1 MTESKKQIVKKFIG
15 HHVGLTHKML
25 MEDFVNYMKQNRINI
40 TPQQF
45 TTLARLNSQDGI
57 TQKELANYLNK
68 DYGSIT
74 RSLDGLE
81 KRDWVRRED
90 SSVDR
95 RTKLVFI
102 TEQGK
107 EIFNSV
113 LPLQIERNAQLLND
127 VSEKDFEQLVSIL
140 SKTRDNCSHK

>member
-1 MTESKKQIVKKFIG
+1 LTEAKKQIVKKFIG
-15 HHVGLTHKML
+15 HHVGLTNKIL
-25 MEDFVNYMKQNRINI
+25 IDDFINYMKHNGINI

-45 TTLARLNSQDGI
+45 TTLARLNREDGI

-90 SSVDR
+90 SSEDR

-107 EIFNSV
+107 KIFNIV
-113 LPLQIERNAQLLND
+113 LPLQIERNTKLLAD
-127 VSEKDFEQLVSIL
+127 VSEKDFEHLVTIL
-140 SKTRDNCSHK
+140 SKVRDNCN

>member
-1 MTESKKQIVKKFIG
+1 LTENKKQIVKKFIG

-25 MEDFVNYMKQNRINI
+25 MEDFVNYMNQNGVKI

-45 TTLARLNSQDGI
+45 TTLARLNREDGI
-57 TQKELANYLNK
+57 TQKSLANYLNK

-90 SSVDR
+90 SSNDR

-107 EIFNSV
+107 KIFNRV
-113 LPLQIERNAQLLND
+113 LPLQIERNRQLLNG
-127 VSEKDFEQLVSIL
+127 VSEKDFEQLANIL
-140 SKTRDNCSHK
+140 SKVRKNSK

>member
-1 MTESKKQIVKKFIG
+1 MTENKKQIVKQFIG

-25 MEDFVNYMKQNRINI
+25 MEEFVNYMKQNGINI

-45 TTLARLNSQDGI
+45 TTLARLNREDGI

-90 SSVDR
+90 SSEDR

-107 EIFNSV
+107 KIFNSV
-113 LPLQIERNAQLLND
+113 LPLQIERNRQLLNG
-127 VSEKDFEQLVSIL
+127 VSEKDFEQLVTIL
-140 SKTRDNCSHK
+140 SKVRENSK

>member
-1 MTESKKQIVKKFIG
+1 MTENKKQIVKKFIG

-25 MEDFVNYMKQNRINI
+25 MEDFVNYMKHNGIRI

-45 TTLARLNSQDGI
+45 TTLARLNRDDGI

-90 SSVDR
+90 SSEDR

-107 EIFNSV
+107 KIFKIV
-113 LPLQIERNAQLLND
+113 LPLQIERNEQILNG
-127 VSEKDFEQLVSIL
+127 VSEKDFEQLVTIL
-140 SKTRDNCSHK
+140 SKVRDNSK

>member
-1 MTESKKQIVKKFIG
+1 MTEAKKQIVKKFIG
-15 HHVGLTHKML
+15 HHVGLTNKIL
-25 MEDFVNYMKQNRINI
+25 IDDFVNYMKHNGINI

-45 TTLARLNSQDGI
+45 TTLARLNREDGI

-81 KRDWVRRED
+81 KRDWVRRKD
-90 SSVDR
+90 SLKDR

-107 EIFNSV
+107 KIFNSV
-113 LPLQIERNAQLLND
+113 LPLQIKRNRQLLNG
-127 VSEKDFEQLVSIL
+127 VSEKDFEQLVTIL
-140 SKTRDNCSHK
+140 SKVRDNSK

>member
-1 MTESKKQIVKKFIG
+1 MTENKKQIVKKFIG

-25 MEDFVNYMKQNRINI
+25 MEDFVNYMNQNGVKI

-45 TTLARLNSQDGI
+45 TTLARLNREDGI
-57 TQKELANYLNK
+57 TQKSLANYLNK

-90 SSVDR
+90 SSNDR

-107 EIFNSV
+107 KIFNRV
-113 LPLQIERNAQLLND
+113 LPLQIERNRQLLNG
-127 VSEKDFEQLVSIL
+127 VSEKDFEQLANIL
-140 SKTRDNCSHK
+140 SKVRKNSK

>member
-1 MTESKKQIVKKFIG
+1 LTEAKKQIVKQFIG
-15 HHVGLTHKML
+15 HHVGLTNKIL
-25 MEDFVNYMKQNRINI
+25 IDDFVNYMKHNGIHI

-45 TTLARLNSQDGI
+45 TTLARLNREDGI

-90 SSVDR
+90 SSKDR

-107 EIFNSV
+107 KIFNSV
-113 LPLQIERNAQLLND
+113 LPLQIERNRQLLNG
-127 VSEKDFEQLVSIL
+127 VSEKDFEQLITIL
-140 SKTRDNCSHK
+140 SKVRDNSK

>member
-1 MTESKKQIVKKFIG
+1 MTEAKKQIVKKFIG
-15 HHVGLTHKML
+15 HHVGLTNKIL
-25 MEDFVNYMKQNRINI
+25 IDDFVNYMKHNGIHI

-45 TTLARLNSQDGI
+45 TTLARLNREDGI

-81 KRDWVRRED
+81 KRDWVRRKD
-90 SSVDR
+90 SLKDR

-107 EIFNSV
+107 KIFNSV
-113 LPLQIERNAQLLND
+113 LPLQIERNSQLLNG
-127 VSEKDFEQLVSIL
+127 VSEKDFEQLVTIL
-140 SKTRDNCSHK
+140 SKVRDNSK